1 MSEPVT
7 SIVTPIRLEYRTAAG
22 RALTR
27 YLRGIERG
35 VFLGSRCP
43 SCGQVYVPLRET
55 CPADGTPVNAD
66 TDAETDAE
74 VELPGTGTI
83 TTFAVNHIPDAR
95 APEVPY
101 VCASVLLDGA
111 DVEMLALVGDVPAA
125 DVRIGMRVRAVW
137 RPREEWGPTMDNV
150 KWFAPVGGPEDGGA
164 TDGDGHA

>member
-7 SIVTPIRLEYRTAAG
+7 AIATPIRLEYRIAAG

-55 CPADGTPVNAD
+55 CPSDGTPI
-66 TDAETDAE
+66 EGE
-74 VELPGTGTI
+74 VELPDTGTI
-83 TTFAVNHIPDAR
+83 TTFAVNNIPDPR

-101 VCASVLLDGA
+101 VCGYVLLDGA
-111 DVEMLALVGDVPAA
+111 DVEMLALVGGVPAA
-125 DVRIGMRVRAVW
+125 DVRMGMRVRAVW

-150 KWFAPVGGPEDGGA
+150 RWFAPIEETAGETAGEGS
-164 TDGDGHA
+164 GDA

>member
-7 SIVTPIRLEYRTAAG
+7 SIVMPIRLEYRTAAG

-43 SCGQVYVPLRET
+43 ACGQVYVPLRET
-55 CPADGTPVNAD
+55 CPADGTPID
-66 TDAETDAE
+66 GE
-74 VELPGTGTI
+74 VELSDVGTI
-83 TTFAVNHIPDAR
+83 TTFAVNNIPDPR

-111 DVEMLALVGDVPAA
+111 DVEMLSLVGGVPAA
-125 DVRIGMRVRAVW
+125 DVRMGMRVRAVW

-150 KWFAPVGGPEDGGA
+150 KWFAPVGDPVGDPADGG
-164 TDGDGHA
+164 GHA